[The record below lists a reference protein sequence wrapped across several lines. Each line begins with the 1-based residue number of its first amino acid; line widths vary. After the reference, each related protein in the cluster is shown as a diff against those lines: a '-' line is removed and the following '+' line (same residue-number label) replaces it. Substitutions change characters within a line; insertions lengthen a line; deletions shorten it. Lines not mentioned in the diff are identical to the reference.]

1 MKQESIS
8 DMKYSYRK
16 RRTRRKEF
24 LEIMDKIIPWEG
36 RRINQ
41 RFSKQ
46 KESQRQG
53 IKTPDAEILFAVPC
67 LPPLGSLCVPVGCN
81 PCAIIVFYK
90 LCNV

>member
-8 DMKYSYRK
+8 NMKYSYRK

-46 KESQRQG
+46 KGSQRQG
-53 IKTPDAEILFAVPC
+53 IKSPAAEILFAVPC
-67 LPPLGSLCVPVGCN
+67 LPPLGSFCVPVG
-81 PCAIIVFYK
+81 
-90 LCNV
+90 

>member
-41 RFSKQ
+41 RF
-46 KESQRQG
+46 
-53 IKTPDAEILFAVPC
+53 
-67 LPPLGSLCVPVGCN
+67 
-81 PCAIIVFYK
+81 
-90 LCNV
+90 